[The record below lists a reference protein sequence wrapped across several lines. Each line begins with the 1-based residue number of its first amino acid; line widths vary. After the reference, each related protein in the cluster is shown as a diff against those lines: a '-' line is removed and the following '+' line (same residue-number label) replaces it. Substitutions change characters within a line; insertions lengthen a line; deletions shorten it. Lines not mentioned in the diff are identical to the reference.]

1 MAAAKQYPDVI
12 IPYGYLDVDHPD
24 ARAQLE
30 TFAKAGVK
38 GIKMHRPKLN
48 WDDFGYFPLY
58 GRMQELGLVALFHT
72 GIVAGNGTGEPEQS
86 SMARMRPSFLH
97 TLARSFPTL
106 KIQGAHL
113 GNPWYD
119 EAAEAA
125 RWSPNLYFDVTGST
139 LLKKQHN
146 LKVFR
151 EYLWWDGPSTHTP
164 STAVYAFEKI
174 VFGTDEPPDALDG
187 VLARYEA
194 MLDANDGAGGE
205 SPQDLRRDDG
215 AVAGH
220 HAAALNAGTV
230 AALDRA
236 MESAALAEIARPHA
250 GHGSRAIP
258 ERIRARSFWMD
269 VGWGGVH
276 SRLEVAN
283 DPPGSSR
290 HRRRAPARRHDRR
303 PLRASGEVLVDGAA
317 TRHHQAPRRVHHQ
330 HLGAGREERA
340 TDGHR

>member
-1 MAAAKQYPDVI
+1 MRRRLSITFSLCAATLGAALLTASAQAPLAAQAPAAPARFIIDAHQHWQATPEYVPTLVKVYRARNAMACVLTPLAHLDALMAAAKQYPDVI

-30 TFAKAGVK
+30 TFARAGVK
-38 GIKMHRPKLN
+38 GIKMHRPKMN

-72 GIVAGNGTGEPEQS
+72 GIVAGNGSGQPEQS

-97 TLARSFPTL
+97 TIARSFPSL

-151 EYLWWDGPSTHTP
+151 DYLWWDGPSTHTP
-164 STAVYAFEKI
+164 SSAVYAFEKI

-187 VLARYEA
+187 VIARYEA
-194 MLDANDGAGGE
+194 MLDANDVPEASRRKIYGE
-205 SPQDLRRDDG
+205 
-215 AVAGH
+215 
-220 HAAALNAGTV
+220 T
-230 AALDRA
+230 
-236 MESAALAEIARPHA
+236 MARLL
-250 GHGSRAIP
+250 GI
-258 ERIRARSFWMD
+258 
-269 VGWGGVH
+269 
-276 SRLEVAN
+276 
-283 DPPGSSR
+283 
-290 HRRRAPARRHDRR
+290 
-303 PLRASGEVLVDGAA
+303 
-317 TRHHQAPRRVHHQ
+317 TR
-330 HLGAGREERA
+330 
-340 TDGHR
+340 

>member
-1 MAAAKQYPDVI
+1 MTSVALGLLASTTWTPVAAQQSAPRRFVIDTHQHWRSAPDYIPTLVKVYRANNAMACVLTPIANLDQMIAAAKQHPDVI

-24 ARAQLE
+24 ARAHVE
-30 TFAKAGVK
+30 KFAAAGVK
-38 GIKMHRPKLN
+38 GIKMHRPRYN

-97 TLARSFPTL
+97 TLARSFPAL

-174 VFGTDEPPDALDG
+174 VFGTDEPPEAIDG
-187 VLARYEA
+187 VLTRYEA
-194 MLDANDGAGGE
+194 MLDANDVPEASRRKIYGE
-205 SPQDLRRDDG
+205 
-215 AVAGH
+215 
-220 HAAALNAGTV
+220 T
-230 AALDRA
+230 
-236 MESAALAEIARPHA
+236 MARLLGITP
-250 GHGSRAIP
+250 
-258 ERIRARSFWMD
+258 
-269 VGWGGVH
+269 
-276 SRLEVAN
+276 
-283 DPPGSSR
+283 
-290 HRRRAPARRHDRR
+290 R
-303 PLRASGEVLVDGAA
+303 P
-317 TRHHQAPRRVHHQ
+317 
-330 HLGAGREERA
+330 
-340 TDGHR
+340 